1 MKITLKYSINKKH
14 EDLIVSD
21 SPIVVN
27 IPASENVDF
36 NTTMTFAGDQ
46 ITIEREVSYSEET
59 IKILEA
65 ADKGIDKSIGRGE
78 YLTKW
83 YDLVYTSN
91 AKDEISSSM
100 RKFYP
105 LAKNLVNE
113 AFTCLN
119 ANLPFVDDGVKV
131 YVTDDHSNVIEIE
144 PPLHL
149 NISRGITLTI
159 SEENINEIFKNYN
172 KNGETLYAFKVLNK
186 SRQQEDL
193 NLRVAEIAVAAEL
206 GIKEFYCKKIP
217 TLMVILTSIQS
228 PPIADLYGKIFK
240 SYFDDEFPNK
250 NKIKKLIER
259 RNKIVH
265 SHNELEINHSEV
277 SGYDEMVQESL
288 SILQELLVGKHA
300 FLENKFE
307 FVQCQKIKM
316 NTTKLAFSEKQKD
329 LLSRKQ
335 CVGKFRGTNYISFEE
350 I

>member
-1 MKITLKYSINKKH
+1 MKITLKYSIDKKH

-21 SPIVVN
+21 SPIVID

-65 ADKGIDKSIGRGE
+65 ADKDIDKSIERGE

-100 RKFYP
+100 REFYP
-105 LAKNLVNE
+105 LAQNLVNE

-119 ANLPFVDDGVKV
+119 ANLPFVDDGVKI

-144 PPLHL
+144 PPIHL

-217 TLMVILTSIQS
+217 ALMVILTSIQS

-240 SYFDDEFPNK
+240 SYFHDEFPNK

-265 SHNELEINHSEV
+265 SHSALEINHNEV
-277 SGYDEMVQESL
+277 SVFDEMVQESL
-288 SILQELLVGKHA
+288 SILQELLIGKHA
-300 FLENKFE
+300 FLDNKCE
-307 FVQCQKIKM
+307 FVQCQK
-316 NTTKLAFSEKQKD
+316 TKTNAARLTFSEKQKD
-329 LLSRKQ
+329 LLHRKQ
-335 CVGKFRGTNYISFEE
+335 CVGKFRGTNYISFEDS
-350 I
+350 